1 MRCSSSV
8 GRRRSAY
15 PAQVVSPGHRTA
27 CVKALARLKLIDCA
41 GVLLGLVVLCSGLAT
56 TEPQQA
62 FLLGW
67 GNAPSNGELTD
78 AG

>member
-67 GNAPSNGELTD
+67 GKRTL
-78 AG
+78 